1 MSGQPIERSLVKVA
15 LSNKLELPSTL
26 LLQCNSYCIKEY
38 GEPMGDVVGRQIN
51 WDLMMICFHI
61 DFD

>member
-51 WDLMMICFHI
+51 
-61 DFD
+61 